1 VFLEP
6 TLTHLHAKN
15 FGLLKMSRL
24 RLAVGDYG
32 VAGDIRMTN
41 VEGMRKQTAFALTLQ
56 RFNDATWQSVCD

>member
-32 VAGDIRMTN
+32 VAGEIRMTN
-41 VEGMRKQTAFALTLQ
+41 VEGMRKQTAFALTL
-56 RFNDATWQSVCD
+56 